1 MSVKIKLSYETD
13 EELAKVREK
22 LADCTQKVELEPQK
36 GRYKRAYL
44 TLKNIVR
51 NGSKAD

>member
-13 EELAKVREK
+13 EELANVRDK
-22 LADCTQKVELEPQK
+22 LAEYAPRVELEPRK

-44 TLKNIVR
+44 TLKNVIKCT
-51 NGSKAD
+51 SKSG

>member
-1 MSVKIKLSYETD
+1 MSVKVKVSYETD
-13 EELAKVREK
+13 EELAFVREK
-22 LADCTQKVELEPQK
+22 LAERTHRVELEPRK

-51 NGSKAD
+51 NGAKSG